1 VKYKYKITEE
11 SVDIRHFEILSD
23 KLLEEEEILNA
34 MCLVDIG
41 KEGDVKLDTDSA
53 IQTTYQYTEYG
64 DDSEVNY
71 HREVEKPVLKIL
83 DGGKG

>member
-23 KLLEEEEILNA
+23 KLLEEEDILNA

-41 KEGDVKLDTDSA
+41 KEGDTGTDEGVR
-53 IQTTYQYTEYG
+53 TTYQYTEYG
-64 DDSEVNY
+64 EDSKVNY
-71 HREVEKPVLKIL
+71 HREVKKPMLKLL
-83 DGGKG
+83 DGGKS